1 MFKPTWLGHS
11 SCSGS
16 SSGYFGWR
24 SGVDV
29 TVERVRDCSM
39 TPHDQHEDTS
49 TQFSF
54 ICCFSYVAWPP
65 LFGIHVF
72 PKSPEWFC
80 GFKKKKKSH
89 QGGMRLQFE
98 VNHLFNQTA
107 LRHSA
112 LNLERK
118 QTKKICPMNSF
129 SKGCV
134 SFYDAG
140 KFGRKVGWEARTWA
154 PMKPFLL
161 LDEFSPRYVILEKHQ
176 QCRHTLGGIHH
187 AGSHLTKNALWSMC
201 LKELKALSPKS
212 TFLPIVFPS
221 NR

>member
-1 MFKPTWLGHS
+1 MFKPIWLEHS

-16 SSGYFGWR
+16 SSGYFGWK
-24 SGVDV
+24 SDV

-72 PKSPEWFC
+72 PESPEWFC
-80 GFKKKKKSH
+80 GFKKKKKSS
-89 QGGMRLQFE
+89 GRDEIAILSEPPLQP
-98 VNHLFNQTA
+98 NCSQTQ
-107 LRHSA
+107 RS
-112 LNLERK
+112 EFGKKTK
-118 QTKKICPMNSF
+118 QKKSVQC
-129 SKGCV
+129 CV

-140 KFGRKVGWEARTWA
+140 KFGRKVGWEARTSA
-154 PMKPFLL
+154 PMNPFLL
-161 LDEFSPRYVILEKHQ
+161 LDEFSPRCVILEKHQ

>member
-16 SSGYFGWR
+16 SSGYFGWK

-72 PKSPEWFC
+72 PESPEWFC
-80 GFKKKKKSH
+80 GFKKKKKVIREGWDCNFKWTTSSTK
-89 QGGMRLQFE
+89 L
-98 VNHLFNQTA
+98 LSDTA
-107 LRHSA
+107 LWIWKE
-112 LNLERK
+112 NK
-118 QTKKICPMNSF
+118 TKKSVQC
-129 SKGCV
+129 CV
-134 SFYDAG
+134 SFYDTG
-140 KFGRKVGWEARTWA
+140 KFGRKVGWEAWISA
-154 PMKPFLL
+154 PMNPFLL
-161 LDEFSPRYVILEKHQ
+161 LDEFSPRCVILEKHQ